1 MLSSKYAVCDS
12 KKSKFVKQLEA
23 SGLLSS
29 LGIKTLLSK
38 IPLAGPLMCQR
49 SQQINTRYKMSEIVI
64 KFLFAGDK
72 FMPEC
77 I

>member
-29 LGIKTLLSK
+29 LGIKTLISK
-38 IPLAGPLMCQR
+38 IPLAGPLMC
-49 SQQINTRYKMSEIVI
+49 
-64 KFLFAGDK
+64 
-72 FMPEC
+72 
-77 I
+77 